1 MARFVLVHG
10 AFGGGW
16 IWGPLA
22 ERLEAAGHKVEAPDL
37 PGAGDDETPLEEV
50 TLERYAERICEVLDA
65 EPRAGRSWSATAWAA
80 WSITQAAARRPEP
93 VSVADLR
100 GRVHARGRTEPGR
113 ADRAARGS
121 RRSRPGDCR
130 RLGRPPGRGGARGDQ
145 RASNEYCTPE
155 LSEWA
160 VAKAGRQPII
170 PFTEP
175 VSLSDEFERIPRSYV
190 ITTKDRFIP
199 PPLQRRMVKDRNVT
213 DVIELGTDHHPQLS
227 RTEELAGLLDERSRD
242 QVAA

>member
-10 AFGGGW
+10 AFAGGW

-22 ERLEAAGHKVEAPDL
+22 ERLEAAGHQVEAPDL
-37 PGAGDDETPLEEV
+37 PGAGDDETPFEEV
-50 TLERYAERICEVLDA
+50 TLDRYAERICEVLDA
-65 EPRAGRSWSATAWAA
+65 GPEQSTLVGNSMGGVVM
-80 WSITQAAARRPEP
+80 TQAAARRPEKVKRLIYVAAFMPADGQSLIELTQLPEGAGDLVQETVVVSGDPP
-93 VSVADLR
+93 VGQLPDE
-100 GRVHARGRTEPGR
+100 TK
-113 ADRAARGS
+113 
-121 RRSRPGDCR
+121 
-130 RLGRPPGRGGARGDQ
+130 

-155 LSEWA
+155 VSEWA
-160 VAKAGRQPII
+160 VAKAGRQPVI

-175 VSLSDEFERIPRSYV
+175 VRLNDEFERIPRSYV

-213 DVIELGTDHHPQLS
+213 DVVELETDHHPQLS

>member
-10 AFGGGW
+10 AFAGGW

-22 ERLEAAGHKVEAPDL
+22 ERLETAGHEVEAPDL

-50 TLERYAERICEVLDA
+50 TLDRYAERICEVLDDG
-65 EPRAGRSWSATAWAA
+65 PDQ
-80 WSITQAAARRPEP
+80 SILVGNSMGGVVMTEAAARRPERVKRLIYVAAFMPADGQSLIELTQLPEGAGDLVQETVVVSGDPP
-93 VSVADLR
+93 VGEVPDE
-100 GRVHARGRTEPGR
+100 TK
-113 ADRAARGS
+113 
-121 RRSRPGDCR
+121 
-130 RLGRPPGRGGARGDQ
+130 

-155 LSEWA
+155 VSEWA
-160 VAKAGRQPII
+160 VGKAGRQPVI

-175 VSLSDEFERIPRSYV
+175 VGLNDEFERIPRSYV

-213 DVIELGTDHHPQLS
+213 DVVELETDHHPQLS
-227 RTEELAGLLDERSRD
+227 RTEELSGLLDERARD
-242 QVAA
+242 EVPA